1 MRILVTGG
9 AGFIGS
15 NFIRYHLRE
24 HPDDD
29 IVNLDLLTYAGNLE
43 NLVDVEDHPRYRFVR
58 ADIADSTAIEEVVS
72 KGIDA
77 IVNFAAE
84 SHVDRSITEPG
95 PFVRT
100 NIHGTL
106 ILLNL
111 ALKHKVGRFLQVS
124 TDEVYGT
131 LGDSGFFTE
140 ETPLRPNSPYSAS
153 KASADLLVR
162 AYHRTY
168 GFDALIT
175 RSSNN
180 YGPYQF
186 PEKLIPLMV
195 TNALEGKKLPVY
207 GKGLN
212 VRDWLYV
219 EDNCRGIDTVL
230 RKGQPGEVYNIS
242 GGNEAKNIDMVQDIL
257 ALLEKPDSLI
267 VFVEDRLGHDWRYAM
282 KAEKMAREFGWQ
294 PAVSLKE
301 GLEKTVAWYVG
312 NREWWQKVKS
322 GEYMAYYDKM
332 YARRIAESRSG
343 GGER

>member
-1 MRILVTGG
+1 VRILVTGG